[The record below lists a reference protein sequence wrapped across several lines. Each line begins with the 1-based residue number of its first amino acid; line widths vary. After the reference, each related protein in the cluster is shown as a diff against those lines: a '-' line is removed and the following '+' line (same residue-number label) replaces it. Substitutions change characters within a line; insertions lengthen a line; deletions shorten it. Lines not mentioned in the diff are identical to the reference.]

1 MTETVERVKNST
13 SRRAD
18 RQERLLDVFARLVV
32 RYGYDKT
39 SVEDIAR
46 EAGVSKGAVY
56 LHWRSK
62 EALFDATLVRE
73 AQRQLDDLLARV
85 EADPE
90 GGTLAAIY
98 LHGMLG
104 IADNPLILALYT
116 RDARTLGDYVRRQPP
131 ARNQQRMIFGQE
143 FVRRMQAADL
153 MRADLDPEVTTYLMA
168 VISFGL
174 LSVRQLGGAVSAPT
188 LEDTASALADLI
200 HRGFAS
206 GTRGSSDAG
215 KRALRALLDETKR
228 LLASSGS

>member
-1 MTETVERVKNST
+1 MTETVERVT
-13 SRRAD
+13 IARPRRAD
-18 RQERLLDVFARLVV
+18 REGRLLDAFARLVV

-62 EALFDATLVRE
+62 EALFDATLARE
-73 AQRQLDDLLARV
+73 AQRQLDDLRARV
-85 EADPE
+85 DADPD
-90 GGTLAAIY
+90 GGTLGAIY
-98 LHGMLG
+98 LHGMLAV
-104 IADNPLILALYT
+104 ADNPLILALYT
-116 RDARTLGDYVRRQPP
+116 RDARTLGDYVRRQTPG
-131 ARNQQRMIFGQE
+131 RNRQRMIFGQE

-174 LSVRQLGGAVSAPT
+174 LSVRQLGDAVTSPS
-188 LEDTASALADLI
+188 LEDTASALAGLI

-206 GTRGSSDAG
+206 GTHGSSDEG
-215 KRALRALLDETKR
+215 KQALRALLDETSQ
-228 LLASSGS
+228 LLAGSGS

>member
-1 MTETVERVKNST
+1 MTKSVGLVKNLRT
-13 SRRAD
+13 RQAD
-18 RQERLLDVFARLVV
+18 REARLLDAVAGLVA

-39 SVEDIAR
+39 SVGDIAR

-73 AQRQLDDLLARV
+73 SQRFLDDFMARV
-85 EADPE
+85 EADPD

-98 LHGMLG
+98 RHGMLA

-116 RDARTLGDYVRRQPP
+116 RDARILGDYVRRQAP
-131 ARNQQRMIFGQE
+131 ARTQQRMVFGRE

-153 MRADLDPEVTTYLMA
+153 MRDDLDPEVTTYLLA
-168 VISFGL
+168 VISYGL
-174 LSVRQLGGAVSAPT
+174 LSVQQLGGAVSSPSLA
-188 LEDTASALADLI
+188 ETAAALADLV

-206 GTRGSSDAG
+206 GTHGSSDAG
-215 KRALRALLDETKR
+215 KQALRVLLEETKQW
-228 LLASSGS
+228 LAAGS